1 MARQELKRENEDGR
15 DSKVFVE
22 QILRSMIRMYSI
34 ALSGTYQRGKKKG
47 RIVGYLWL
55 RFKQVFMQFQVLTLL
70 LNSTYS

>member
-34 ALSGTYQRGKKKG
+34 ALSGTYQRGKKK
-47 RIVGYLWL
+47 RPNCWVPLAEI
-55 RFKQVFMQFQVLTLL
+55 
-70 LNSTYS
+70 